1 MAGQAEKNTA
11 APSPSR
17 FPKMLTLVQVQ
28 EILNIGMP
36 ALRALVASGEL
47 RAVQLGGKRMWRV
60 SEDDLAAYLDL
71 AYEQTRARIDS
82 GQITPDEDA
91 ADG

>member
-11 APSPSR
+11 TPPPAR

-36 ALRALVASGEL
+36 ALRAMVTSGEL
-47 RAVQLGGKRMWRV
+47 RAVQLGGRRMWRV

-71 AYEQTRARIDS
+71 AYAQTRARIDA
-82 GQITPDEDA
+82 GQISPDEDA